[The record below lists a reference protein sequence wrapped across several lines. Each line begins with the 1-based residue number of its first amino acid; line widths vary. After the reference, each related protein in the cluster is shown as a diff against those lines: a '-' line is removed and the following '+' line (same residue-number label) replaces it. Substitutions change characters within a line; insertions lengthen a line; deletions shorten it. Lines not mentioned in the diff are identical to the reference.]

1 MPHSNAS
8 RGRGETGWAVNNR
21 PRRAGGF
28 QAWDTDQNFKRV
40 ISSPTRRWDGGG
52 GGGYC
57 CSGFRTGAGATLV
70 PLLHGDREAASG
82 EPVGPQG
89 FLR

>member
-1 MPHSNAS
+1 MA
-8 RGRGETGWAVNNR
+8 
-21 PRRAGGF
+21 
-28 QAWDTDQNFKRV
+28 
-40 ISSPTRRWDGGG
+40 GG